1 MTPKAQPIRTSQ
13 AGPPEPAFRHFPD
26 HSPGVADS
34 QAPPQSKPGARLP
47 LVTPKDLCWFAYL
60 YPGRWAAR
68 ISRGLL
74 RLLLGIADPIFRCI
88 SRPAQREM
96 AKGLA
101 TAFGGQMPLQERHR
115 IVHRYVSN
123 AIRRAGDDLLMG
135 EGRERVNCRS
145 FDGREHLDTA
155 LASGKGV
162 LLISMHWYASRIARR
177 YMALLGYPVMA
188 VRNRYPPDM
197 RMGYLGRKLLK
208 PKYVELL
215 HKVIQDE
222 VFIQDPECS
231 LKILGR
237 LRANGIVDIH
247 YDSHFSKQMLERS
260 FLGHAESFP
269 AGPLH
274 LARISGCAV
283 LPMLAVGH
291 AGSLEIQIGRPFILD
306 RNLPGE
312 EYCRKYM
319 PVLAQAMEAHV
330 RRYPDQ
336 WELWTRL

>member
-13 AGPPEPAFRHFPD
+13 AGPPEPAFRHFPG
-26 HSPGVADS
+26 HSLGVEDLH
-34 QAPPQSKPGARLP
+34 APPLSEPAVRLP
-47 LVTPKDLCWFAYL
+47 WATLKDFCWFTYL
-60 YPGRWAAR
+60 YPGRWVAR
-68 ISRGLL
+68 ISPKLL
-74 RLLLGIADPIFRCI
+74 RLLLGMAEPIFRRI
-88 SRPAQREM
+88 SSPAQREI

-101 TAFGGQMPLQERHR
+101 TAFGDQMPPQERAR
-115 IVHRYVSN
+115 IVRRYVGN
-123 AIRRAGDDLLMG
+123 AIRRAGDDLLMA
-135 EGRERVNCRS
+135 EAREKVNCRS
-145 FDGREHLDTA
+145 FAGREHLDSA
-155 LASGKGV
+155 LSSGKGV

-177 YMALLGYPVMA
+177 YLASLGYPVMA
-188 VRNRYPPDM
+188 VRNRYPPDK
-197 RMGYLGRKLLK
+197 RMGRLGRNFLQ
-208 PKYVELL
+208 PRFVELL

-237 LRANGIVDIH
+237 LRANGMVDIH
-247 YDSHFSKQMLERS
+247 YDSHFSKQMLARS

-306 RNLPGE
+306 RNLAGE
-312 EYCRKYM
+312 EYCRKCM